1 MVSNHNY
8 LVQKCF
14 DGLQKRGLSDKQEYI
29 ERLNYELEIIKSGNL
44 ADFFLNTAYIVLK
57 MKSKG
62 IIVGL
67 GRGSAAGSLVSYCLK
82 ITEIDPLK
90 YPLIFERFLNPTR
103 VQMIS
108 SADIDVDIPRDKR
121 QEVLKMVKQ
130 DFGEDKAFQIINK
143 LQWTE
148 KTAIKDLCRI
158 IDIPFAVSN
167 RITKLIPDDEHAIN
181 IPEVKQFLDKNPF
194 VKDNYLKLVGMPK
207 TYGVHAGGVI
217 ITDKPIEYYDSIVK
231 VNGIEC
237 LDNNGKTAD
246 SMGLLKADLLGLNTL
261 TIISDCLDLLPNVV
275 LPTEYDDSAVF
286 ETINKS
292 TLGIFQLEAAGASEV
307 CERIHPVNF
316 NELCLSV
323 SMCRPGSID
332 SGETD
337 RYIARKNNLEPVRY
351 DHPDLIP
358 ILEDNLGSIV
368 YQEDVI
374 KIVTDFAKMDT
385 IDGEAIRRGI
395 GKKIQ
400 AVFDEYHPKFIQACV
415 EQNIDQ
421 DIAENVWNKMEASA
435 SYSFNKAHCV
445 SYTALSYICGWLKT
459 YYPIEFYLA
468 ILNNTDDE
476 DKRIKVYNELRSI
489 DKEIVNPDINISKDI
504 TTVGIDNK
512 IYLSFNLIK
521 DVGPAAIEALLQQ
534 QPFSSFEDFMNR
546 KTSKVNKRV
555 VKALI
560 EAGTFDR
567 FNPNRDELYSIIEE
581 EEVHWDEKEI
591 LFREFNRIK
600 INPKGNVLDLY
611 NLEDMGIDKEIT
623 GISAIINNKDDY
635 DDFYIKVLSSEF
647 KRKEDYAFASV
658 TDGFDNMSIFIPK
671 EFISRYIDDLNEVGN
686 PLLIHLTGKG
696 SKYTILSLINLHD
709 PTKHEREWQFYNGE
723 AMNILQSLQ
732 EQNIDVNVGLV
743 DSVKYFVS
751 KNGNSCVYY
760 NCKVNDDIY
769 LEQRIACGNP
779 PLMVDGSFIFFLLG
793 NNETFLDIVQVV

>member
-14 DGLQKRGLSDKQEYI
+14 DGLQKRGHADDQEYI
-29 ERLNYELEIIKSGNL
+29 ERLNYELEVIKEGNL
-44 ADFFLNTAYIVLK
+44 ANFFLNTAYIVLK
-57 MKSKG
+57 MKSKNIMIG
-62 IIVGL
+62 R
-67 GRGSAAGSLVSYCLK
+67 GRGSASGSLVSYCLK

-90 YPLIFERFLNPTR
+90 YHLIFERFLNPTR
-103 VQMIS
+103 VKMIS

-158 IDIPFAVSN
+158 IDIPFSVSN
-167 RITKLIPDDEHAIN
+167 RITKLIPDDEKAVN
-181 IPEVKQFLDKNPF
+181 IPEVKKFLDEHPF
-194 VKDNYLKLVGMPK
+194 VKENYPKLVGMPK

-217 ITDKPIEYYDSIVK
+217 ITDKPIEFYDSVVK
-231 VNGIEC
+231 VNGVEC
-237 LDNNGKTAD
+237 LDNNGRTAD
-246 SMGLLKADLLGLNTL
+246 AMGLLKADLLGLNTL
-261 TIISDCLDLLPNVV
+261 TIIADCLTLLPNVS
-275 LPTEYDDSAVF
+275 LPTEFNDPAVF
-286 ETINKS
+286 DTINKS
-292 TLGIFQLEAAGASEV
+292 TLGVFQLEAAGATDV
-307 CERIHPVNF
+307 CKKIQPQDF
-316 NELCLSV
+316 NELCLAV

-337 RYIARKNNLEPVRY
+337 RYIARKNGIEPVMY

-385 IDGEAIRRGI
+385 IDGETIRKGI

-400 AVFDEYHPKFIQACV
+400 AIFDEYHPKFVNACV
-415 EQNIDQ
+415 QRGIEESTAQT
-421 DIAENVWNKMEASA
+421 VWNKMEASA

-468 ILNNTDDE
+468 ILNNTDKE
-476 DKRIKVYNELRSI
+476 DKRIKVYNELKSI
-489 DKEIVNPDINISKDI
+489 GKEISNPDINISKSI

-512 IYLSFNLIK
+512 IYLSFNLVK
-521 DVGPAAIEALLQQ
+521 DVGPAAIQAILEN
-534 QPFSSFEDFMNR
+534 QPFSSFDDFMKR
-546 KTSKVNKRV
+546 KTGKVNKRV

-560 EAGTFDR
+560 EAGAFDR
-567 FNPNRDELYSIIEE
+567 FGNARDELYSLVEE
-581 EEVHWDEKEI
+581 KEVHWDEKDI

-600 INPKGNVLDLY
+600 INPKGNVLHLYDLKEM
-611 NLEDMGIDKEIT
+611 NIDVPLSSVKNVLSNTAE
-623 GISAIINNKDDY
+623 Y
-635 DDFYIKVLSSEF
+635 QDFYIKVLSSEF

-696 SKYTILSLINLHD
+696 SKYTILSLLNLHD
-709 PTKHEREWQFYNGE
+709 VDKHTREKQFYNGE
-723 AMNILQSLQ
+723 AMSILETLQ
-732 EQNIDVNVGLV
+732 KQNTNVNVGLI
-743 DSVKYFVS
+743 DNVKYFVS

-760 NCKVNDDIY
+760 NCKVNDEIY

-779 PLMVDGSFIFFLLG
+779 PLMVEGSFIFFLLG
-793 NNETFLDIVQVV
+793 NNETFLDIIEVV

>member
-1 MVSNHNY
+1 MSNHNY

-14 DGLQKRGLSDKQEYI
+14 DGLQKRGLSDKQDYI
-29 ERLNYELEIIKSGNL
+29 ERLNYELEIIKEGNL
-44 ADFFLNTAYIVLK
+44 ADFFLNTAFIVLK

-103 VQMIS
+103 VKMIS

-121 QEVLKMVKQ
+121 QDVLKMVKT
-130 DFGEDKAFQIINK
+130 DFGEDRAFQIINK

-167 RITKLIPDDEHAIN
+167 RITKLIPDDEAAIN
-181 IPEVKQFLDKNPF
+181 IPEVKKFLDENPF
-194 VKDNYLKLVGMPK
+194 VKENYLKLVGMPK

-231 VNGIEC
+231 VNGVEC

-246 SMGLLKADLLGLNTL
+246 AMGLLKADLLGLNTL
-261 TIISDCLDLLPNVV
+261 TIIADCLNLLPNVV
-275 LPTEYDDSAVF
+275 LPTEYDDPAVF

-292 TLGIFQLEAAGASEV
+292 TLGIFQLEAAGATDV
-307 CERIHPVNF
+307 CNRIQPQDF

-337 RYIARKNNLEPVRY
+337 RYIARKNNIEPVRY

-358 ILEDNLGSIV
+358 ILQDNLGSIV

-395 GKKIQ
+395 GKKNQ
-400 AVFDEYHPKFIQACV
+400 AVFDEYHPKFILACV
-415 EQNIDQ
+415 ERGIDEEV
-421 DIAENVWNKMEASA
+421 AETVWNKMEVSA

-445 SYTALSYICGWLKT
+445 SYTALSYLCGWLKT

-468 ILNNTDDE
+468 ILNNTNDE

-489 DKEIVNPDINISKDI
+489 DKEISNPDINISKDI
-504 TTVGIDNK
+504 TTVGMDNK
-512 IYLSFNLIK
+512 VYLSFNLIK
-521 DVGPAAIEALLQQ
+521 DVGPAAIEALLEQ

-560 EAGTFDR
+560 EAGAFDR
-567 FNPNRDELYSIIEE
+567 FNIPRDELYSIVSEE
-581 EEVHWDEKEI
+581 ETHWDEKEI

-611 NLEDMGIDKEIT
+611 SLEDMGIDKQIT
-623 GISAIINNKDDY
+623 SIASVLENKDDY

-658 TDGFDNMSIFIPK
+658 TDGFSNMSIFIPK

-686 PLLIHLTGKG
+686 PLLIHLTGKE
-696 SKYTILSLINLHD
+696 SKYTILSLLNLHD
-709 PTKHEREWQFYNGE
+709 PTKHEREWHFYNGE
-723 AMNILQSLQ
+723 ATNILQSLQ
-732 EQNIDVNVGLV
+732 EQNIDVNVGLI
-743 DSVKYFVS
+743 DNVKYFVS

-779 PLMVDGSFIFFLLG
+779 PLMVEGSFIFFLLG
-793 NNETFLDIVQVV
+793 NNETFLDIIQVV

>member
-1 MVSNHNY
+1 MSNHNY

-14 DGLQKRGLSDKQEYI
+14 DGLQKRGYADNQEYI
-29 ERLNYELEIIKSGNL
+29 ERLNYELEVIKEGNL

-57 MKSKG
+57 MKSQG
-62 IIVGL
+62 IMVGL

-103 VQMIS
+103 VKMIS

-121 QEVLKMVKQ
+121 QEVLKMVKK
-130 DFGEDKAFQIINK
+130 DFGEDRAFQIINK

-158 IDIPFAVSN
+158 IGIPFAVSN

-181 IPEVKQFLDKNPF
+181 IPEVKKFLDENPF
-194 VKDNYLKLVGMPK
+194 VKENYPKLVGMPK

-231 VNGIEC
+231 VNGVEC
-237 LDNNGKTAD
+237 LDNNGRTAD
-246 SMGLLKADLLGLNTL
+246 AMGLLKADLLGLNTL
-261 TIISDCLDLLPNVV
+261 TIIADCLELLPNVS
-275 LPTEYDDSAVF
+275 LPTEFDDPAVF
-286 ETINKS
+286 DTVNKS
-292 TLGIFQLEAAGASEV
+292 TLGIFQLEAAGATDV
-307 CERIHPVNF
+307 CNRIQPQNF
-316 NELCLSV
+316 NELCLAV

-337 RYIARKNNLEPVRY
+337 RYIARKNGDEPVMY
-351 DHPDLIP
+351 DHQDLIP

-385 IDGEAIRRGI
+385 IDGETIRKGI

-400 AVFDEYHPKFIQACV
+400 SIFDEYHPKFVNACV
-415 EQNIDQ
+415 QRGIEEEVAQT
-421 DIAENVWNKMEASA
+421 VWNKMEASA

-489 DKEIVNPDINISKDI
+489 GKEISNPDINISKSI

-521 DVGPAAIEALLQQ
+521 DVGPAAIQAILEN
-534 QPFSSFEDFMNR
+534 QPFSSFEDFMKR
-546 KTSKVNKRV
+546 KTGKVNKRV

-560 EAGTFDR
+560 EAGAFDR
-567 FNPNRDELYSIIEE
+567 FGYDRDELYSIIEE
-581 EEVHWDEKEI
+581 EEVHWSEKDV

-600 INPKGNVLDLY
+600 INPNGNVLHLYDLKEL
-611 NLEDMGIDKEIT
+611 NIDVP
-623 GISAIINNKDDY
+623 ISSVKNVLDNHSDY
-635 DDFYIKVLSSEF
+635 QDFYIKVLSSEF

-686 PLLIHLTGKG
+686 PLLIHLTGKDG
-696 SKYTILSLINLHD
+696 KYTILSLLNLHD
-709 PTKHEREWQFYNGE
+709 IDKHTREKQFYNGE
-723 AMNILQSLQ
+723 AMQVLQDLQ
-732 EQNIDVNVGLV
+732 KKNSNVNVGLI
-743 DSVKYFVS
+743 DNVKYFVS

-760 NCKVNDDIY
+760 NCKVDDEIY

-779 PLMVDGSFIFFLLG
+779 PLMVEGSFVFFLLG
-793 NNETFLDIVQVV
+793 NNETFLDIIRVV

>member
-14 DGLQKRGLSDKQEYI
+14 DGLQKRNLADNHKYI
-29 ERLNYELEIIKSGNL
+29 ERLNYELDIIKSGNL

-108 SADIDVDIPRDKR
+108 SADIDIDIPRDKR
-121 QEVLKMVKQ
+121 QEVLKMVKD

-167 RITKLIPDDEHAIN
+167 RITKLIPDDEEAIN
-181 IPEVKQFLDKNPF
+181 IPEVKKFLDENPF
-194 VKDNYLKLVGMPK
+194 VKNNYKKLVGMPK

-231 VNGIEC
+231 VNGVEC

-246 SMGLLKADLLGLNTL
+246 AMGLLKADLLGLNTL
-261 TIISDCLDLLPNVV
+261 TIIADCLNLLPNVT
-275 LPTEYDDSAVF
+275 LPTEYDDPAVF
-286 ETINKS
+286 KTINDS
-292 TLGIFQLEAAGASEV
+292 TLGIFQLEAAGATDV
-307 CERIHPVNF
+307 CQRIHPTNF

-323 SMCRPGSID
+323 SMCRPGSVD

-337 RYIARKNNLEPVRY
+337 RYIARKNNLEPVTY

-374 KIVTDFAKMDT
+374 KIVTDFAKMNT

-400 AVFDEYHPKFIQACV
+400 AVFDEYHPKFVNACV
-415 EQNIDQ
+415 ERGIDPE
-421 DIAENVWNKMEASA
+421 IAETVWNKMEASA

-489 DKEIVNPDINISKDI
+489 GKDISNPDINISKDI
-504 TTVGIDNK
+504 TTVGIDGK
-512 IYLSFNLIK
+512 VYLSFNLIK
-521 DVGPAAIEALLQQ
+521 DVGPAAIEALLEQ
-534 QPFSSFEDFMNR
+534 QPFSSFDDFMKR
-546 KTSKVNKRV
+546 KTNKVNKRV

-560 EAGTFDR
+560 EAGAFDR
-567 FNPNRDELYSIIEE
+567 FNTPRDKLYSIIEE
-581 EEVHWDEKEI
+581 EEVVWDEKET

-600 INPKGNVLDLY
+600 INPQGNVLDLY
-611 NLEDMGIDKEIT
+611 DLKSINVDVKVSSIAAVLKNTEDY
-623 GISAIINNKDDY
+623 N
-635 DDFYIKVLSSEF
+635 DFYIKVLSSEF

-686 PLLIHLTGKG
+686 PLLIHLTGKSG
-696 SKYTILSLINLHD
+696 KYTILSLINLHTPD
-709 PTKHEREWQFYNGE
+709 KHQREWQFYNGE
-723 AMNILQSLQ
+723 AVKLLYSLQ
-732 EQNIDVNVGLV
+732 EQNIDVNVGLI
-743 DSVKYFVS
+743 DGVKYFVS
-751 KNGNSCVYY
+751 KNGNPCVYY

-769 LEQRIACGNP
+769 LEQRIACGSP
-779 PLMVDGSFIFFLLG
+779 PLMVEGSFIFFLLG
-793 NNETFLDIVQVV
+793 DNETFLDIINVV